1 MNNKLNLIFIKAG
14 LMVEHSVD
22 EAIELLTKNI
32 SDAQKKIDSYNENI
46 KFLQEQIVI
55 TQVSLA
61 RLHNWNVV
69 RQRSLKK

>member
-1 MNNKLNLIFIKAG
+1 
-14 LMVEHSVD
+14 MVEHSVD

-32 SDAQKKIDSYNENI
+32 QDAQKKVDSYNENI